1 MRITKHRSSV
11 SGGRR
16 WSITLAL
23 AALAA
28 VFALVP
34 VAWACNVPVFRFA
47 LEKWRPDPYQ
57 AVLFHRGELTA
68 DHRAV
73 VQPLAD
79 LEEQSRG
86 NMALRLVD
94 VNQLEAAGDEG
105 KADADLFASL
115 GDVSLPALAVQY
127 PAHLKI
133 AKPVWSGSPSPEAIG
148 GLVDSP
154 VRQELI
160 RRLVDGQTAVW
171 LFLESG
177 NKEQDDL
184 AAGLVEGQLKILE
197 QELELPELTDAPE
210 DAIAAKAPLQ
220 IAFSLLRVR
229 RDDPAEQ
236 ALVAMLL
243 GSESDLA
250 ERTDPMAFPVYGRG
264 RALWALVGAGIT
276 EKNVRDS
283 AGFLVAPCSCE
294 VKELNPGF
302 DLLLSA
308 DWDILLS
315 ADGTPL
321 AAEATSD
328 KVPAEAEF
336 VPIPTGT
343 PAAAAPS
350 PAAAT
355 AGAPPTGAELP
366 ATVTVVVPTV
376 VKRTPLP
383 TFLIPRWVW
392 FVGGAVVIGIV
403 AVVVVAAA
411 QGRDR
416 EGA

>member
-1 MRITKHRSSV
+1 MKQGKQGNSV
-11 SGGRR
+11 FGGRR
-16 WSITLAL
+16 WPVAIAL
-23 AALAA
+23 LVLTAI
-28 VFALVP
+28 FTLVP
-34 VAWACNVPVFRFA
+34 MAWACNVPVFRFA

-57 AVLFHRGELTA
+57 AVLFYRGELTA
-68 DHRAV
+68 DQRAA

-79 LEEQSRG
+79 LEERSQG
-86 NMALRLVD
+86 NVALRMVD
-94 VNQLEAAGDEG
+94 VSQLDAAGDEG
-105 KADADLFASL
+105 KADADLLASL
-115 GDVSLPALAVQY
+115 GLGSLDNAALPALAVQY

-133 AKPVWSGSPSPEAIG
+133 AKPVWSGAPNSEAIG

-160 RRLVDGQTAVW
+160 RRLAEGQTAVW
-171 LFLESG
+171 LFLDSG

-184 AAGLVEGQLKILE
+184 AAGLVEGQLKVLE

-210 DAIAAKAPLQ
+210 DAIAARAPLQ

-243 GSESDLA
+243 GSEPDLA
-250 ERTDPMAFPVYGRG
+250 ARTDPMAFPVYGRG

-283 AGFLVAPCSCE
+283 AGFLVGPCSCE

-308 DWDILLS
+308 DWDVLLS

-321 AAEATSD
+321 AAQSASD
-328 KVPAEAEF
+328 KSQPVEAEL
-336 VPIPTGT
+336 VPIPAGT
-343 PAAAAPS
+343 PAAAQGTAAQG
-350 PAAAT
+350 AAAPT
-355 AGAPPTGAELP
+355 A
-366 ATVTVVVPTV
+366 ATVTVTAPTV
-376 VKRTPLP
+376 VKRSLLP
-383 TFLIPRWVW
+383 TFLVPTWVW
-392 FVGGAVVIGIV
+392 LAGGAAMLGLVVV
-403 AVVVVAAA
+403 AVVAAA
-411 QGRDR
+411 QGNRR
-416 EGA
+416 NG

>member
-1 MRITKHRSSV
+1 MPTRYLPALVIA
-11 SGGRR
+11 
-16 WSITLAL
+16 LAL
-23 AALAA
+23 SVVTA
-28 VFALVP
+28 
-34 VAWACNVPVFRFA
+34 AWACNVPVFRFA

-57 AVLFHRGELTA
+57 AVLFHRGELAA
-68 DHRAV
+68 DQRAV

-79 LEEQSRG
+79 LVEQTGG
-86 NMALRLVD
+86 NVALRLVD
-94 VNQLEAAGDEG
+94 VNQLQAAGDEG

-115 GDVSLPALAVQY
+115 GEVSLPALAVQY

-133 AKPVWSGSPSPEAIG
+133 AKPVWSGAPTSEAVG

-184 AAGLVEGQLKILE
+184 AAGLVEGQLTILE

-283 AGFLVAPCSCE
+283 AGFLVGPCSCE

-308 DWDILLS
+308 DWDVLLS

-321 AAEATSD
+321 SAEATSE
-328 KVPAEAEF
+328 KEPVEAEL

-350 PAAAT
+350 PAAPT
-355 AGAPPTGAELP
+355 AGP
-366 ATVTVVVPTV
+366 ATVTVVAPTV
-376 VKRTPLP
+376 VKRSLLP
-383 TFLIPRWVW
+383 TFLIPTWVW
-392 FVGGAVVIGIV
+392 LAGGAVVF
-403 AVVVVAAA
+403 ALVVVVIVAAS
-411 QGRDR
+411 QGRGR

>member
-1 MRITKHRSSV
+1 MTKIILRNPVRRRMALVLVVLTAIT
-11 SGGRR
+11 
-16 WSITLAL
+16 SI
-23 AALAA
+23 
-28 VFALVP
+28 VP

-57 AVLFHRGELTA
+57 AVLFYRGELA
-68 DHRAV
+68 AAEQAL

-86 NMALRLVD
+86 NVALRLVD
-94 VNQLEAAGDEG
+94 VSQLEAAGEEG
-105 KADADLFASL
+105 KADAELFASL
-115 GDVSLPALAVQY
+115 GEVSLPALAVQY

-133 AKPVWSGSPSPEAIG
+133 AKPVWSGAPTSDAIG

-171 LFLESG
+171 LFLDSG

-229 RDDPAEQ
+229 RDDPAEH

-250 ERTDPMAFPVYGRG
+250 ARTDPMAFPVYGRG

-283 AGFLVAPCSCE
+283 AGFLVGPCSCE

-308 DWDILLS
+308 DWDVLLS

-321 AAEATSD
+321 AAESTNAKTP
-328 KVPAEAEF
+328 KEAEL
-336 VPIPTGT
+336 VPIPTGST
-343 PAAAAPS
+343 AAATPSTVAPPAAAP
-350 PAAAT
+350 T
-355 AGAPPTGAELP
+355 A
-366 ATVTVVVPTV
+366 ATVTVVAPTV
-376 VKRTPLP
+376 VKRSVVP
-383 TFLIPRWVW
+383 TFLIPRWLW
-392 FVGGAVVIGIV
+392 FAGGAVVLGL
-403 AVVVVAAA
+403 VVGVIVAAA
-411 QGRDR
+411 QAGGRNAERD
-416 EGA
+416 

>member
-1 MRITKHRSSV
+1 MPTRYLPALV
-11 SGGRR
+11 VA
-16 WSITLAL
+16 LAL
-23 AALAA
+23 SVVTA
-28 VFALVP
+28 
-34 VAWACNVPVFRFA
+34 AWACNVPVFRFA

-57 AVLFHRGELTA
+57 VVLFYRGELAA
-68 DHRAV
+68 DQRAA

-79 LEEQSRG
+79 LEEQTRG
-86 NMALRLVD
+86 NVALRLVD
-94 VNQLEAAGDEG
+94 VSQLEAAGDEG

-115 GDVSLPALAVQY
+115 GEVSLPALAVQY

-133 AKPVWSGSPSPEAIG
+133 ARPVWSGAPTSGAIG

-171 LFLESG
+171 LFLDSG

-184 AAGLVEGQLKILE
+184 AAELVEGQLKILE

-229 RDDPAEQ
+229 RDDPVEQ

-283 AGFLVAPCSCE
+283 AGFLVGPCSCE

-308 DWDILLS
+308 DWDVLLS
-315 ADGTPL
+315 TDGTPL
-321 AAEATSD
+321 AAESTSD
-328 KVPAEAEF
+328 KVPAEAEL
-336 VPIPTGT
+336 VPIPMGT

-350 PAAAT
+350 PAAPT
-355 AGAPPTGAELP
+355 AGAPPAGAVAP
-366 ATVTVVVPTV
+366 ATVTVVAPTV
-376 VKRTPLP
+376 VKRSLLP

-392 FVGGAVVIGIV
+392 IAGGAVVF
-403 AVVVVAAA
+403 ALVVVVIVAAA
-411 QGRDR
+411 QGRGR

>member
-1 MRITKHRSSV
+1 MPTRYLPALVIA
-11 SGGRR
+11 
-16 WSITLAL
+16 LAL
-23 AALAA
+23 SVVTA
-28 VFALVP
+28 
-34 VAWACNVPVFRFA
+34 AWACNVPVFRFA

-57 AVLFHRGELTA
+57 AVLFHRGELAA
-68 DHRAV
+68 DQRAV

-79 LEEQSRG
+79 LVEQTRG
-86 NMALRLVD
+86 NVALRLVD
-94 VNQLEAAGDEG
+94 VNQLQAAGDEG

-115 GDVSLPALAVQY
+115 GEVSLPALAVQY

-133 AKPVWSGSPSPEAIG
+133 AKPVWSGAPTSEAVG

-184 AAGLVEGQLKILE
+184 AAGLVEGQLTILE

-283 AGFLVAPCSCE
+283 AGFLVGPCSCE

-308 DWDILLS
+308 DWDVLLS

-321 AAEATSD
+321 TAEATSE
-328 KVPAEAEF
+328 KEPAKAEF

-350 PAAAT
+350 PAAPT
-355 AGAPPTGAELP
+355 AGAPPAGALAP
-366 ATVTVVVPTV
+366 ATVTVVAPTV
-376 VKRTPLP
+376 VKRSLLP
-383 TFLIPRWVW
+383 TFLIPTWVW
-392 FVGGAVVIGIV
+392 LAGGAVVF
-403 AVVVVAAA
+403 ALVVVVIVAAS
-411 QGRDR
+411 QGRGR

>member
-1 MRITKHRSSV
+1 MRMSKDPSSV
-11 SGGRR
+11 SGKRR
-16 WSITLAL
+16 WRTTLWL
-23 AALAA
+23 AVLA
-28 VFALVP
+28 VTFAIVP

-68 DHRAV
+68 DQRAV
-73 VQPLAD
+73 IQPLAN

-86 NMALRLVD
+86 NVALRLVD
-94 VNQLEAAGDEG
+94 VSQLEAAGDEG

-133 AKPVWSGSPSPEAIG
+133 AKPVWTGAPSSEAIG

-154 VRQELI
+154 ARQELI
-160 RRLVDGQTAVW
+160 RRLVDGETAVW
-171 LFLESG
+171 LFLDSG

-184 AAGLVEGQLKILE
+184 AAGLVEGELKVLE

-283 AGFLVAPCSCE
+283 AGFLVGPCSCE

-308 DWDILLS
+308 DWDVLLS

-321 AAEATSD
+321 VAKSTSTEALPADAEL
-328 KVPAEAEF
+328 

-343 PAAAAPS
+343 PAATAGPP
-350 PAAAT
+350 PAAA
-355 AGAPPTGAELP
+355 APGAQ
-366 ATVTVVVPTV
+366 VTVVVPTV
-376 VKRTPLP
+376 VKRSLLP
-383 TFLIPRWVW
+383 TFLVPTWVW
-392 FVGGAVVIGIV
+392 IAGGAALIGLIVVVIL
-403 AVVVVAAA
+403 AAA
-411 QGRDR
+411 QASGRNAER
-416 EGA
+416 N